1 MELTGYDSKP
11 VGIRFFAAPFYRLEE
26 SRRPIPDGELIE
38 ANLPS
43 GPDALDRALGTAELR
58 DCRVRDRLGQLLGPS
73 HPPSPFEPIADGCG
87 RPVIFA
93 RPPHDLPALLR
104 LADQLEALAAERQG
118 ERALVWKCECG
129 TRYAVPVTL
138 FRAVTIRCE
147 RCGRPVELSSGRSVG
162 EDSLLDPGEDSANRC
177 RKELARFFRDAM
189 ARGWPVMVSSCE

>member
-1 MELTGYDSKP
+1 MAA

-26 SRRPIPDGELIE
+26 PRRPLSPDEVIE
-38 ANLPS
+38 ANLPT
-43 GPDALDRALGTAELR
+43 GADCLDRALGTVEFRDHRVRERLAEL
-58 DCRVRDRLGQLLGPS
+58 VAPNQP
-73 HPPSPFEPIADGCG
+73 HSPFEPLVEGCG
-87 RPVIFA
+87 RPVLFA

-104 LADQLEALAAERQG
+104 MADQLDALAAERQG

-138 FRAVTIRCE
+138 FRTVTIRCE
-147 RCGRPVELSSGRSVG
+147 RCGRPVELSFGRSIG

-189 ARGWPVMVSSCE
+189 ARGWPVVVSSCE

>member
-1 MELTGYDSKP
+1 MELKGYDSNA

-26 SRRPIPDGELIE
+26 PRRPIPEGELIE

-43 GPDALDRALGTAELR
+43 GPDALDRALGTVEFR
-58 DCRVRDRLGQLLGPS
+58 DCRVRERLAELVGPS
-73 HPPSPFEPIADGCG
+73 HPPSHFEPVAEGSG
-87 RPVIFA
+87 SPVIFA

-104 LADQLEALAAERQG
+104 LADQLEALATERQG
-118 ERALVWKCECG
+118 ERAMVWKCECG

-138 FRAVTIRCE
+138 FRPVTIRCE

-189 ARGWPVMVSSCE
+189 ARGWPVMVCSCE

>member
-1 MELTGYDSKP
+1 
-11 VGIRFFAAPFYRLEE
+11 
-26 SRRPIPDGELIE
+26 LIE

-43 GPDALDRALGTAELR
+43 GADTLDRALATAEFR
-58 DCRVRDRLGQLLGPS
+58 DGRARDRLYELIGPGQP
-73 HPPSPFEPIADGCG
+73 HSPFEPIAEGCG

-104 LADQLEALAAERQG
+104 LADQLEALAGERQG
-118 ERALVWKCECG
+118 ERAMVWKCECG

-147 RCGRPVELSSGRSVG
+147 RCGRPVELTFGRSIG
-162 EDSLLDPGEDSANRC
+162 EDSLLDPGEDLANRC

-189 ARGWPVMVSSCE
+189 ARGWPVVVSSCE

>member
-1 MELTGYDSKP
+1 M
-11 VGIRFFAAPFYRLEE
+11 GIRFFATPFHRLEE
-26 SRRPIPDGELIE
+26 PRRPLPEGELIE

-43 GPDALDRALGTAELR
+43 VADCLDRALGGAEFRDGRIRERLTELVAPNQATA
-58 DCRVRDRLGQLLGPS
+58 
-73 HPPSPFEPIADGCG
+73 SPFEPLGEGCS

-104 LADQLEALAAERQG
+104 LADQLDALATSRQG

-147 RCGRPVELSSGRSVG
+147 RCGRPVELSFGRSIG
-162 EDSLLDPGEDSANRC
+162 EDSLLDPGEDAANRC

-189 ARGWPVMVSSCE
+189 ARGWPVVVCSSE